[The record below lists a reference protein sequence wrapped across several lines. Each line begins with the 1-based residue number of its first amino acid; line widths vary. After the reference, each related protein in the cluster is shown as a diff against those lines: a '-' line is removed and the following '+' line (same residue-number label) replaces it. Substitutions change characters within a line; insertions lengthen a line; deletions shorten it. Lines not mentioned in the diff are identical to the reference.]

1 MKDIQQEIV
10 PLNPEDF
17 FLVLNHP
24 DAKFDYPVHYHSAY
38 EINLVMRSHGQRIVG
53 DSCEEFGDLDLV
65 FIGPN
70 IPHAWKG
77 EIEQGNHVI
86 TIQFSADVLNL
97 PILEKRLFAPIKQ
110 LLHESVYGLCYT
122 GSDCQRIA
130 DRIVHITQTQ
140 GFQSVLDFFSILY
153 GLSNCRHYNLVSN
166 KYDSAEV
173 VRTTK
178 SRRIA
183 KVLAYLED
191 NYYDTIKLGDVAA
204 ITSMSDSAFSH
215 FFKKKTN
222 MSFVEYLNN
231 FRVAKA
237 CEQLVDTSKTVAEIC
252 YTTGFNNMSNFIRIF
267 KRNKG
272 QTPNEYRNFIRSMLI
287 KY

>member
-1 MKDIQQEIV
+1 MKDVQQEIV

-38 EINLVMRSHGQRIVG
+38 EINLVMRSRGKRFVG

-70 IPHAWKG
+70 IPHAWNG

-86 TIQFSADVLNL
+86 TIQFSEDVLNQ
-97 PILEKRLFAPIKQ
+97 PIIEKRLFAPIKQ
-110 LLHESVYGLCYT
+110 LLLDSVHGLCYT
-122 GSDCQRIA
+122 GPDCQGIA
-130 DRIVHITQTQ
+130 ERIVRITQTS
-140 GFQSVLDFFSILY
+140 GFQSVLDFYGILY
-153 GLSNCRHYNLVSN
+153 ALSSSRHYRLVSN
-166 KYDSAEV
+166 KYDPSEV

-183 KVLAYLED
+183 RVLAYLEE
-191 NYYDTIKLGDVAA
+191 NYYDNIKLSDVAA
-204 ITSMSDSAFSH
+204 LTSMSDSAFSH